1 MIKNEIEIGGV
12 TYKLGCNLNT
22 RILYERMSGKML
34 GDTMLTME
42 HIVFFF
48 ASLTTFNK
56 GVFTMDFESFMNLLV
71 DNEKLLGEF
80 TVWEIA
86 YFKSL
91 SPASE
96 EPEKS
101 GKKKG

>member
-1 MIKNEIEIGGV
+1 MMKNEIEIGGV
-12 TYKLGCNLNT
+12 TYKLGCNLST

-42 HIVFFF
+42 HVVFFF

-56 GVFTMDFESFMNLLV
+56 GVFTMDFEAFMNLLV

-91 SPASE
+91 IPASE